1 MKVVS
6 VVSAKGGVGK
16 TTLAANLASVLAAA
30 GRRVVAVDL
39 DPQNSLRLYFGV
51 PLDSV
56 DGLSRAALA
65 GAPWQSAMVD
75 GADGVTV
82 LAFGALIE
90 EEQHLFERHLD
101 ENPLWLARG
110 LAALRLGPSDL
121 VVVDTPPG
129 SSAYTRAAL
138 SAAHFAV
145 NVVLADAASYAAIPQ
160 MQRMID
166 AYAAPRPEFV
176 GEGYVVNQ
184 VDQSRQLNK
193 DVLRVLRD
201 MLGDHMFPGSIHAD
215 EGVGESL
222 ACNTTIVRY
231 DPLCQAAADMRACG
245 KWLLEALDAPAAPSM
260 SRRSVA

>member
-16 TTLAANLASVLAAA
+16 TTVAANLASVLAAQ
-30 GRRVVAVDL
+30 GRHVVAVDL

-56 DGLSRAALA
+56 DGLSRAALT

-75 GADGVTV
+75 GSDGVVV

-101 ENPLWLARG
+101 ENPQWLLRG
-110 LAALRLGPSDL
+110 LESLRLDEPDI
-121 VVVDTPPG
+121 VVIDTPPG

-138 SAAHFAV
+138 TAAHFAV

-166 AYAAPRPEFV
+166 AYAAPRPEFR

-201 MLGDHMFPGSIHAD
+201 MLGDHMFPGVVHDD
-215 EGVGESL
+215 EGVSESL
-222 ACNTTIVRY
+222 ACNTTVVRY
-231 DPLCQAAADMRACG
+231 DPLCQAAADMRAFG
-245 KWLLEALDAPAAPSM
+245 AWLLNALESDRAT

>member
-16 TTLAANLASVLAAA
+16 TTLAANLASVLSAA

-56 DGLSRAALA
+56 DGLSRAALS

-82 LAFGALIE
+82 LAYGALVE

-101 ENPLWLARG
+101 KNPSWLART
-110 LAALRLGPSDL
+110 LAALRLGASDI

-138 SAAHFAV
+138 SAADFAV

-166 AYAAPRPEFV
+166 AYASPRPEFI

-184 VDQSRQLNK
+184 VDQSRQLSK

-201 MLGDHMFPGSIHAD
+201 MLGAHMFPGVIHAD
-215 EGVGESL
+215 EAVSESL
-222 ACNTTIVRY
+222 ACNTTVIRY
-231 DPLCQAAADMRACG
+231 DPLSQAAADMRACG
-245 KWLLEALDAPAAPSM
+245 AWLIESLDAPATK
-260 SRRSVA
+260 RRSVA

>member
-16 TTLAANLASVLAAA
+16 TTIAANLASVLAAQ
-30 GRRVVAVDL
+30 GRHVVAIDL

-65 GAPWQSAMVD
+65 GSLWQSAIVD

-82 LAFGALIE
+82 LAFGALVE
-90 EEQHLFERHLD
+90 EEQHLFERRLD
-101 ENPLWLARG
+101 HDPTWLARG
-110 LAALRLGPSDL
+110 IRDLHLGEDDI
-121 VVVDTPPG
+121 VIIDTPPG

-138 SAAHFAV
+138 SAAHFTV

-184 VDQSRQLNK
+184 IDQSRQLNK
-193 DVLRVLRD
+193 DVLRVLRE
-201 MLGDHMFPGSIHAD
+201 MLGAHMFPGVIHDD
-215 EGVGESL
+215 EGVSESL
-222 ACNTTIVRY
+222 ACNTTVVNY
-231 DPLCQAAADMRACG
+231 DPVSQVSADLRACAA
-245 KWLLEALDAPAAPSM
+245 WLLDALGAQQPVVRGSAA
-260 SRRSVA
+260 

>member
-16 TTLAANLASVLAAA
+16 TTLAANLAAVLVTQ
-30 GRRVVAVDL
+30 GRHVVALDL

-56 DGLSRAALA
+56 DGLSRAAIA

-75 GADGVTV
+75 GAGGVTV

-101 ENPLWLARG
+101 KDPQWLARG
-110 LAALRLGPSDL
+110 LDALRLGEADI
-121 VVVDTPPG
+121 VVIDTPPG

-138 SAAHFAV
+138 GAAHFAV

-166 AYAAPRPEFV
+166 AYAAPRPEFR

-201 MLGDHMFPGSIHAD
+201 MLGANMFPGVIHED
-215 EGVGESL
+215 EGVSESL
-222 ACNTTIVRY
+222 ACNTTVVRY
-231 DPLCQAAADMRACG
+231 DPQCQAAVDMRACG
-245 KWLLEALDAPAAPSM
+245 TWLLGALESGSVR

>member
-30 GRRVVAVDL
+30 GRRAVAVDL
-39 DPQNSLRLYFGV
+39 DPQNSLRLHFGI
-51 PLDSV
+51 PLDNT
-56 DGLSRAALA
+56 DGLSRATLA

-75 GADGVTV
+75 GVDGVTV
-82 LAFGALIE
+82 LAFGTLTV
-90 EEQHLFERHLD
+90 EEQHFFEHKVD
-101 ENPLWLARG
+101 ENPLWFAHG
-110 LAALRLGPSDL
+110 LEALRLGPADV

-129 SSAYTRAAL
+129 ASPYTRAAL
-138 SAAHFAV
+138 SAANFAP

-160 MQRMID
+160 MQRLID
-166 AYAAPRPEFV
+166 TYAVPRSEFI
-176 GEGYVVNQ
+176 GEGYVINQ

-201 MLGDHMFPGSIHAD
+201 MLGEHMFPGVIHTD
-215 EGVGESL
+215 EGVSESL
-222 ACNTTIVRY
+222 ACNTTVMHY
-231 DPLCQAAADMRACG
+231 DPQCQACADMRACAA
-245 KWLLEALDAPAAPSM
+245 WLLQALDTPAE

>member
-16 TTLAANLASVLAAA
+16 TTLAANLASVLAAE
-30 GRRVVAVDL
+30 GRHVVVIDL

-51 PLDSV
+51 PLDSI

-65 GAPWQSAMVD
+65 GLPWQGAMVD
-75 GADGVTV
+75 GTDRVSV
-82 LAFGALIE
+82 LPFGALIE
-90 EEQHLFERHLD
+90 PEQHRFERQLD
-101 ENPLWLARG
+101 EDPLWLARG
-110 LAALRLGPSDL
+110 LGTLGLEPADI
-121 VVVDTPPG
+121 VVIDTPPG

-138 SAAHFAV
+138 SATHFAL
-145 NVVLADAASYAAIPQ
+145 NVILADAASYAAIPL

-166 AYAAPRPEFV
+166 TYAAPRPEFR

-201 MLGDHMFPGSIHAD
+201 MLGEQMFSGVIHED
-215 EGVGESL
+215 EGVSEAL
-222 ACNTTIVRY
+222 ACNTTLIHY
-231 DPLCQAAADMRACG
+231 DPVCQAAADLRACG
-245 KWLLEALDAPAAPSM
+245 AWLLEALDASAIPGRSAA
-260 SRRSVA
+260 

>member
-16 TTLAANLASVLAAA
+16 TTIAANLASVLAAQ
-30 GRRVVAVDL
+30 GRHVVAIDL

-65 GAPWQSAMVD
+65 GALWQSAIVD
-75 GADGVTV
+75 GSDGVTV
-82 LAFGALIE
+82 LAFGALVE
-90 EEQHLFERHLD
+90 AEQHLFERRLD
-101 ENPLWLARG
+101 QDPTWLARG
-110 LAALRLGPSDL
+110 IGELHLGEDDI
-121 VVVDTPPG
+121 VIIDTPPG

-184 VDQSRQLNK
+184 IDQSRQLNK
-193 DVLRVLRD
+193 DVLRVLRE
-201 MLGDHMFPGSIHAD
+201 MLGSHMFPGVIHD
-215 EGVGESL
+215 DDGVSESL
-222 ACNTTIVRY
+222 ACNTTIVNY
-231 DPLCQAAADMRACG
+231 DPLSQVSADLRACAA
-245 KWLLEALDAPAAPSM
+245 WLLDALEARRPAARGS
-260 SRRSVA
+260 AA